1 MSPTFLVFFS
11 MLAAFLLLTLAAVMR
26 WVWHLYRPPR
36 QSAAIG
42 VANPEEASALT
53 DGLLLVGVAT
63 AWYSV
68 AMGWGGQF
76 TAYPIYAD
84 LARVGPE
91 AFRAFGHGYLSR
103 VAVVLL
109 PLGVMC
115 LAWGLLL
122 WLPDPNVPRRTVW
135 AIVGL
140 CVAFVA
146 VTPFAATAQSQMQA
160 QGFSE
165 ALYARLMWSNAIRS
179 LLFTAIGVL
188 SLAAVRSRWTI
199 TRSNHERG
207 T

>member
-11 MLAAFLLLTLAAVMR
+11 MLAAFLLITLAAVMR

-36 QSAAIG
+36 QPTAIG
-42 VANPEEASALT
+42 VANPEETSALT

-91 AFRAFGHGYLSR
+91 AFHAFGHGYLSR

-122 WLPDPNVPRRTVW
+122 WLPHRNVPRRTVW

-140 CVAFVA
+140 CVGFIA
-146 VTPFAATAQSQMQA
+146 VTPFAAIAQDQMQA

-165 ALYARLMWSNAIRS
+165 TLYARLMWSNGIRS
-179 LLFTAIGVL
+179 GLFTAIGLL
-188 SLAAVRSRWTI
+188 SLAAVRSRWTR
-199 TRSNHERG
+199 RSSHDQG
-207 T
+207 A

>member
-1 MSPTFLVFFS
+1 MSPTLLVFFS

-26 WVWHLYRPPR
+26 WAWHLYRPPK
-36 QSAAIG
+36 QSAAI
-42 VANPEEASALT
+42 ANPEEASGFT

-76 TAYPIYAD
+76 TAYPIYVD
-84 LARVGPE
+84 LARISPE

-115 LAWGLLL
+115 LTWGLFL
-122 WLPDPNVPRRTVW
+122 WFPHRLVPRRMVW
-135 AIVGL
+135 AIVSL
-140 CVAFVA
+140 CVLFIV
-146 VTPFAATAQSQMQA
+146 VTPFAAIAQDTMLA

-165 ALYARLMWSNAIRS
+165 TLYARLMWSNGIRS
-179 LLFTAIGVL
+179 VLFTAIGLL
-188 SLAAVRSRWTI
+188 SLAAVRSRWTAP
-199 TRSNHERG
+199 SYH
-207 T
+207 